1 MILKISAGIAIAILA
16 GTILL
21 GLLRIA
27 SAKDGASRAVVGDLV
42 FFSAIGIMI
51 ILGILTTSTVVV
63 DATLLAALLGVLAT
77 IALARILTR
86 GRR

>member
-1 MILKISAGIAIAILA
+1 MIVTISAGIAIVLLA
-16 GTILL
+16 FTILL

-27 SAKDGASRAVVGDLV
+27 SSKDGASRAVVGDLV
-42 FFSAIGIMI
+42 FFCAIGIMV
-51 ILGILTTSTVVV
+51 ILGILTPSTVVI
-63 DATLLAALLGVLAT
+63 DATLIASLLGVLAT